1 MEKMELCIS
10 YIDTIY
16 ETKPETK
23 AFTDIIEY
31 ISGAYSLDWHK
42 GIEQIRGLYADKSDP
57 YITKND
63 KKEIDERITYIKRNL
78 PAFCPSALLSTR
90 DNKKQPADK
99 IKQLTG
105 LLHVDV
111 DNYQG
116 YLYQGYLNELKKR
129 LAGDKYIH
137 LAFIS
142 PSGRGIKIFTRVQYN
157 NEGVKN
163 QIEEFNLYIN
173 EFITYIE
180 SKYNVTCDKSA
191 RDITRLCFLSYD
203 KDLIYNANSDCF
215 TPTINYNYA
224 IDTKKV
230 GALEPIK
237 DSSAVLHYIYE
248 QIIRERGAF
257 IDGNRNNFTYYF
269 AIKTALAGIDINEA
283 INYIPD
289 GNGFTKNEIRRTFD
303 SAYKIVQNNG
313 DIGKYSAWYN
323 NQVNGK
329 KGTSKKAA
337 ANLKDNDKTDFFT
350 SVLNDYNLYKTYIN
364 DKVYGVHIKDNNII
378 KLIEISDTIEYL
390 ARIIKDMEIS
400 KKVGDFSKKDDK
412 SLLCFLQTKEITFLK
427 NTPTSLYF
435 CFLNCIV
442 NITDNGANVIDYKDL
457 PSGVYVNEDDII
469 KHNFNTIKL
478 TSDIQEIDNYYK
490 DFNFYKFHRDISGD
504 RLADLLYAIGFMLF
518 NADLPD
524 LRKIL
529 FITDERSLMS
539 KDDDKAGGVGK
550 SLLINSISKFYNYNK
565 DYQTNAVVIKTAK
578 NWDIEDSF
586 AFTGINIF
594 TKLIAIEDIAKNFIF
609 EKLYNVATEG
619 IAINEKYKKVFNL
632 SVERGYRV
640 AITTNFIE
648 PDPDESSVRRR
659 LLLVLKNEFNSKYT
673 PYTKYNE
680 NFFSDWDENR
690 WNIFYNLYL
699 CYSLYFMQ
707 NKTRAIGR
715 GYEIYQNAADIY
727 EWFDSS
733 EIDGYLKEGILIKNL
748 RDMYNKAV
756 ESDINANKFSK
767 QLKWSIKY
775 KYNLTHTEFE
785 ACITNHSGNQF
796 VKIN

>member
-1 MEKMELCIS
+1 
-10 YIDTIY
+10 
-16 ETKPETK
+16 
-23 AFTDIIEY
+23 
-31 ISGAYSLDWHK
+31 
-42 GIEQIRGLYADKSDP
+42 
-57 YITKND
+57 
-63 KKEIDERITYIKRNL
+63 
-78 PAFCPSALLSTR
+78 
-90 DNKKQPADK
+90 
-99 IKQLTG
+99 
-105 LLHVDV
+105 
-111 DNYQG
+111 
-116 YLYQGYLNELKKR
+116 
-129 LAGDKYIH
+129 
-137 LAFIS
+137 
-142 PSGRGIKIFTRVQYN
+142 
-157 NEGVKN
+157 
-163 QIEEFNLYIN
+163 
-173 EFITYIE
+173 
-180 SKYNVTCDKSA
+180 
-191 RDITRLCFLSYD
+191 
-203 KDLIYNANSDCF
+203 
-215 TPTINYNYA
+215 
-224 IDTKKV
+224 
-230 GALEPIK
+230 
-237 DSSAVLHYIYE
+237 
-248 QIIRERGAF
+248 
-257 IDGNRNNFTYYF
+257 
-269 AIKTALAGIDINEA
+269 
-283 INYIPD
+283 
-289 GNGFTKNEIRRTFD
+289 
-303 SAYKIVQNNG
+303 
-313 DIGKYSAWYN
+313 
-323 NQVNGK
+323 
-329 KGTSKKAA
+329 
-337 ANLKDNDKTDFFT
+337 
-350 SVLNDYNLYKTYIN
+350 
-364 DKVYGVHIKDNNII
+364 VYGVHIKDNNII

-400 KKVGDFSKKDDK
+400 KKVGDFGKKDDK

-442 NITDNGANVIDYKDL
+442 NITDNGAKVIDYKEL

-478 TSDIQEIDNYYK
+478 TSDISEIDSYYK
-490 DFNFYKFHRDISGD
+490 DFNFYKFHKDIGGD

-594 TKLIAIEDIAKNFIF
+594 TKLIAIEDIAKNFKF

-680 NFFSDWDENR
+680 NFFSDWNGDK
-690 WNIFYNLYL
+690 WNVFYNLYL

-733 EIDGYLKEGILIKNL
+733 EIEGYLKEGILIKSL

-756 ESDINANKFSK
+756 ESNINANKFSK

>member
-1 MEKMELCIS
+1 MGKNELYIS
-10 YIDTIY
+10 YINTLY
-16 ETKPETK
+16 ETKPITESF
-23 AFTDIIEY
+23 APLID
-31 ISGAYSLDWHK
+31 S
-42 GIEQIRGLYADKSDP
+42 IRGIYDDWTKSVEEIRQLNAKKNDS
-57 YITKND
+57 YITK
-63 KKEIDERITYIKRNL
+63 KEKEEIDERIKIIKRNL
-78 PAFCPSALLSTR
+78 PAIIPSAIISTR
-90 DNKKQPADK
+90 DGNIKPEDK
-99 IKQLTG
+99 IIKLTG
-105 LLHVDV
+105 LLHVDI

-116 YLYQGYLNELKKR
+116 DLNELKKR
-129 LAGDKYIH
+129 LAGDKYIY

-157 NEGVKN
+157 NESVKN
-163 QIEEFNLYIN
+163 QIDEFHLYIN
-173 EFITYIE
+173 EFIAYIE
-180 SKYNVTCDKSA
+180 GKYNVTCDKSA

-203 KDLIYNANSDCF
+203 KDLIYNANSEYF
-215 TPTINYNYA
+215 TLANNYNYV
-224 IDTKKV
+224 IDTKKI
-230 GALEPIK
+230 GAVEPIK

-257 IDGNRNNFTYYF
+257 IEGNRNNFTYYF

-283 INYIPD
+283 INYLPE
-289 GNGFTKNEIRRTFD
+289 GNGFTKREIQRTFE
-303 SAYKIVQNNG
+303 SAYKIVINNG
-313 DIGKYSAWYN
+313 DIGKYSKWYN

-329 KGTSKKAA
+329 KKISKKIAT
-337 ANLKDNDKTDFFT
+337 NIKDNDKTDFFIN
-350 SVLNDYNLYKTYIN
+350 VLNDYNLYKTYIN

-400 KKVGDFSKKDDK
+400 KKVGDFNKKDDK
-412 SLLCFLQTKEITFLK
+412 SLLCFLQTKEINFLK
-427 NTPTSLYF
+427 NTSTSLYF

-442 NITDNGANVIDYKDL
+442 NITDTGAKVIDYKDL
-457 PSGVYVNEDDII
+457 PANVYVNEDDII

-504 RLADLLYAIGFMLF
+504 RFEDLCYAIGFMLF
-518 NADLPD
+518 NADIPD

-578 NWDIEDSF
+578 NWDIDDPF

-594 TKLIAIEDIAKNFIF
+594 TKLIAIEDIAKNFRF

-680 NFFSDWDENR
+680 NFFSDWDGEQ
-690 WNIFYNLYL
+690 WNVFYNLYL

-707 NKTRAIGR
+707 NKARAIGR

-733 EIDGYLKEGILIKNL
+733 EIEEYLKEGILIKNL
-748 RDMYNKAV
+748 RDMYNKAL
-756 ESDINANKFSK
+756 ETNINANKFSK

-775 KYNLTHTEFE
+775 KYNLTDTELE

-796 VKIN
+796 VKIS

>member
-10 YIDTIY
+10 YINTLY
-16 ETKPETK
+16 ETKPITESF
-23 AFTDIIEY
+23 ADLID
-31 ISGAYSLDWHK
+31 S
-42 GIEQIRGLYADKSDP
+42 IRGIYDDWTKSVEEIRQLNAKKNDS
-57 YITKND
+57 YITK
-63 KKEIDERITYIKRNL
+63 KEKEEIDERIKIIKRNL
-78 PAFCPSALLSTR
+78 PAIIPSAIISTR
-90 DNKKQPADK
+90 DGNIKPEDK
-99 IKQLTG
+99 IIKLTG
-105 LLHVDV
+105 LLHVDI

-116 YLYQGYLNELKKR
+116 DLNELKNR
-129 LAGDKYIH
+129 LAGDKYIY

-163 QIEEFNLYIN
+163 QIDEFHLYIN
-173 EFITYIE
+173 EFIAYIE

-203 KDLIYNANSDCF
+203 KDLIYNANSDYF
-215 TPTINYNYA
+215 TFDINYNEI
-224 IDTKKV
+224 IDTKKI
-230 GALEPIK
+230 GAIEPIK
-237 DSSAVLHYIYE
+237 NSSEVLHYIYE
-248 QIIRERGAF
+248 QIASKRGAF
-257 IDGNRNNFTYYF
+257 IEGNRNNFTFYF
-269 AIKTALAGIDINEA
+269 AIETALAGIDKNEA
-283 INYIPD
+283 INYIPE
-289 GNGFTKNEIRRTFD
+289 GNSFTKREIQKTFD
-303 SAYKIVQNNG
+303 NAYNIVENNG
-313 DIGKYSAWYN
+313 DIGQYSKYYN
-323 NQVNGK
+323 NEVSGK
-329 KGTSKKAA
+329 KKISKTIAT
-337 ANLKDNDKTDFFT
+337 NIKDNDKTDFFIN
-350 SVLNDYNLYKTYIN
+350 VLNDYNLYKTYIN
-364 DKVYGVHIKDNNII
+364 NKVYGVHIKDNNII
-378 KLIEISDTIEYL
+378 KLIDIPDTIEYL
-390 ARIIKDMEIS
+390 ASILNDMDIS

-442 NITDNGANVIDYKDL
+442 NITDNGAKVIDYKDL
-457 PSGVYVNEDDII
+457 PANVYVNEDDII
-469 KHNFNTIKL
+469 KHNYKNIKL
-478 TSDIQEIDNYYK
+478 TSDLQEIDNYYK

-504 RLADLLYAIGFMLF
+504 RFEDLYYAIGFMLF
-518 NADLPD
+518 NADIPD

-578 NWDIEDSF
+578 NWDIDDPF
-586 AFTGINIF
+586 AFTGVNIF
-594 TKLIAIEDIAKNFIF
+594 TKLIAIEDIAKKFKF

-632 SVERGYRV
+632 SVEKGYRV

-648 PDPDESSVRRR
+648 PDPDESSERRR

-680 NFFSDWDENR
+680 NFFSDWNEEQ

-707 NKTRAIGR
+707 NKKRAIGR

-733 EIDGYLKEGILIKNL
+733 EIEGYLKEGILIKSL

-756 ESDINANKFSK
+756 ETNINANKFSK

-775 KYNLTHTEFE
+775 KYNLTDTELE

-796 VKIN
+796 VKIS

>member
-57 YITKND
+57 FITKND

-116 YLYQGYLNELKKR
+116 YLYQGDLNELKKR

-163 QIEEFNLYIN
+163 QIDEFNLYIN

-203 KDLIYNANSDCF
+203 KDLIYNANSDYF

-230 GALEPIK
+230 GAIEPIK
-237 DSSAVLHYIYE
+237 NSSDVLHYIYD
-248 QIIRERGAF
+248 QIANERGAF

-442 NITDNGANVIDYKDL
+442 NITDNGAKVIDYKDL
-457 PSGVYVNEDDII
+457 PANVYVNEDDII

-550 SLLINSISKFYNYNK
+550 SLLINSINKFYNHNK
-565 DYQTNAVVIKTAK
+565 DYQTNTVVIKTAK

-594 TKLIAIEDIAKNFIF
+594 TKLIAIEDIAKNFKF

-733 EIDGYLKEGILIKNL
+733 EIEGYLKEGILIKNL

-756 ESDINANKFSK
+756 ESNINANKFSK

-775 KYNLTHTEFE
+775 KYNLTDTEFE
-785 ACITNHSGNQF
+785 ACIKNHSGNQF

>member
-57 YITKND
+57 FITKND

-157 NEGVKN
+157 NESVKN
-163 QIEEFNLYIN
+163 QIDEFNLYIN

-203 KDLIYNANSDCF
+203 KDLIYNANSDYF
-215 TPTINYNYA
+215 TLAINYNYA
-224 IDTKKV
+224 IDTKKI

-237 DSSAVLHYIYE
+237 DSSAVLHYIYD
-248 QIIRERGAF
+248 QIASERGAF
-257 IDGNRNNFTYYF
+257 IDGNRNNFTFYF

-283 INYIPD
+283 INYIPEA
-289 GNGFTKNEIRRTFD
+289 NGFNKREIQRTFD
-303 SAYKIVQNNG
+303 SAYKMVQNRG
-313 DIGKYSAWYN
+313 DIGKYSKWYN

-329 KGTSKKAA
+329 KKISKKIAT
-337 ANLKDNDKTDFFT
+337 NIKDNDKTDFFIN
-350 SVLNDYNLYKTYIN
+350 VLNDYNLYKTYIN

-442 NITDNGANVIDYKDL
+442 NITDNGAKVIDYKEL

-594 TKLIAIEDIAKNFIF
+594 TKLIAIEDIAKNFRF
-609 EKLYNVATEG
+609 ERLYNVATEG
-619 IAINEKYKKVFNL
+619 IAINEKYKKVFYL

-680 NFFSDWDENR
+680 NFFSDWNGDK
-690 WNIFYNLYL
+690 WNVFYNLYL

-756 ESDINANKFSK
+756 ESNINANKFSK

-775 KYNLTHTEFE
+775 KYNLTDTELE